1 MVDNRH
7 YGKHRIQAIEL
18 AWEWDLTPEEFSCIK
33 YIERA
38 GDKPGNT
45 YNNDI
50 LKAIWFLG
58 AALFK
63 DRHKAQK
70 LQEFASGLLSSDIKP
85 LELDPVD

>member
-1 MVDNRH
+1 MIDNRH
-7 YGKHRIQAIEL
+7 YGKHRIQAIEV

-45 YNNDI
+45 YNDDI
-50 LKAIWFLG
+50 LKAIWFLA

-63 DRHKAQK
+63 DRYKAQK
-70 LQEFASGLLSSDIKP
+70 LQNIAAGLLSTGETP
-85 LELDPVD
+85 LGDDSTS